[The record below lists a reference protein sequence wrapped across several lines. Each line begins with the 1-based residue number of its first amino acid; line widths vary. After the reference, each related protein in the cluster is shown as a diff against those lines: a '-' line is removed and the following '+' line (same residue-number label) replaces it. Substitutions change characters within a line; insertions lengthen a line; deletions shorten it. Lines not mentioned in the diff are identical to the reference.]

1 MSMGGGRIGGGLRAA
16 RTTAVTSAA
25 GLGRPRRWAAGLAW
39 GLWALAM
46 LGLAL
51 NWWQDR
57 LLRQAGRPDLA
68 VWVPGSIVGP
78 LLAVL
83 GAATVGAVLASR
95 RPRHPV
101 GWLLLGFALSQ
112 TASGVISSSVAYG
125 LVARPGALPAAHGL
139 ARYYPATGA
148 AALALLSFVLLLTPT
163 GSLPSARWRWWAVIT
178 AATPVAL
185 ALVVP
190 VVPGRLDPQLLLT
203 SSPFSDRALGG
214 VLLVATRVALVVT
227 ALAVVVAAGS
237 LVVRF
242 RRAQGVERQQLRWV
256 ALAATLMVLAGPV
269 VLAPVVLESPIL
281 VDWVSAVWVAV
292 LPVAV
297 GAAVLRYRLYDL
309 DRIISRTLAYG
320 LLTLLLGGGY
330 AGAVLGLGQLLG
342 RESPLVVAAATLAVA
357 AVFQP
362 ARRRVQAVV
371 DQRFNR
377 RRHDTTRIIE
387 AFGVRLRNEVDLDA
401 LHTELLAVVDQT
413 MQPTQASLW
422 LRPSGSASQDQR
434 IPGASRAAWQ
444 LATPRTVRPALSIG
458 SSLGFS

>member
-1 MSMGGGRIGGGLRAA
+1 
-16 RTTAVTSAA
+16 VTSTA

-46 LGLAL
+46 VGLAL

-83 GAATVGAVLASR
+83 GAATVGALVASR

-101 GWLLLGFALSQ
+101 GWLLLGFALSL
-112 TASGVISSSVAYG
+112 TASGVISSYVTYG
-125 LVARPGALPAAHGL
+125 LVARPGALPAAATV

-148 AALALLSFVLLLTPT
+148 SALALLSLVLLLTPT
-163 GSLPSARWRWWAVIT
+163 GSLPSARWRWWAWIT
-178 AATPVAL
+178 AATPL
-185 ALVVP
+185 ALVLVVA
-190 VVPGRLDPQLLLT
+190 VVPGRLDPRLLLA
-203 SSPFSDRALGG
+203 SSPLSDRALGG
-214 VLLVATRVALVVT
+214 VLLVATRVALVIT
-227 ALAVVVAAGS
+227 AVAVAVAAGS
-237 LVVRF
+237 LVLRF

-256 ALAATLMVLAGPV
+256 ALAAALMVLAGPI
-269 VLAPVVLESPIL
+269 VLVPVALESPIL
-281 VDWVSAVWVAV
+281 VDWVSAVWVVV
-292 LPVAV
+292 LPVAT

-330 AGAVLGLGQLLG
+330 AVVVLGLGQLLG

-371 DQRFNR
+371 DRRFNR
-377 RRHDTTRIIE
+377 RRHDAARMIE
-387 AFGVRLRNEVDLDA
+387 GFGARLRDQVDLDTLTA
-401 LHTELLAVVDQT
+401 DLLAVVDQT

-422 LRPSGSASQDQR
+422 LRSPPEPSR
-434 IPGASRAAWQ
+434 RLPGA
-444 LATPRTVRPALSIG
+444 LASP
-458 SSLGFS
+458 